1 MVDDLLRLILAHVNR
16 EEKFPIIVA
25 GDVGAGKTSTCM
37 DALDQLEEMDLRVGG
52 VLSPRVIDSGV
63 TVGYDVVDLFSG
75 ERENFLRTGSAG
87 GSKVGRFYLQSGG
100 LAFTNRA
107 ISRGIARTDLVFFDE
122 VGRMELSGEGLVD
135 SLEELLEADV
145 QGVYLVRKAFVERF
159 RRKFQLDQYDEIRVS
174 ESQS

>member
-16 EEKFPIIVA
+16 EEKFPIIVT
-25 GDVGAGKTSTCM
+25 GDVGTGKTSTCM

-63 TVGYDVVDLFSG
+63 TVGYDVVDLLSG
-75 ERENFLRTGSAG
+75 ERESFLRTGSAG
-87 GSKVGRFYLQSGG
+87 GRKVGRFYFQPGG

-107 ISRGIARTDLVFFDE
+107 ISRGIDRTDLVFFDE
-122 VGRMELSGEGLVD
+122 VGRMELSGEGLAD

-145 QGVYLVRKAFVERF
+145 QGVYLVREVFVERF
-159 RRKFQLDQYDEIRVS
+159 RKKFQLEQYDEIRVS
-174 ESQS
+174 ESKS